1 MPDLTRVCVC
11 VCVCLIEH
19 SGTPHASRPPRH
31 LNSRGLDRKRA
42 ARKQQVINT
51 TGTVWLCDRCSRQD
65 LLITDWALRPSAY
78 PPIGDAIRRIR
89 RCTPCLCVCVC
100 VCVCVLAVAGPGVG
114 DIRAA
119 DECLRSDRHDPAAR
133 SVAAAVRT
141 MSSDARRRRCK
152 GTSRHCSTVN

>member
-1 MPDLTRVCVC
+1 MPDLTRVC

-31 LNSRGLDRKRA
+31 LRSRGLPSWTGNGQLASSRSSTPPARFGCATDA
-42 ARKQQVINT
+42 AGRT
-51 TGTVWLCDRCSRQD
+51 CSSRTGLFAHRRTHPSVTQSVVFDG
-65 LLITDWALRPSAY
+65 ALR
-78 PPIGDAIRRIR
+78 
-89 RCTPCLCVCVC
+89 VC

-119 DECLRSDRHDPAAR
+119 DECLQSDRHDPAAR